1 MISELTEF
9 FLIVS
14 AVTLGRLRRIFA
26 LRTGKSSGYDYEKLL
41 IIILPVLLSGCSA
54 FNQLVE
60 RMQTDTLEYQC
71 DEKPLTVKLNNP
83 RQEVSFVYDNQLLH
97 LKQGLS
103 ASGARYSDGI
113 YVFWSKGEEAT
124 VYKRDRIVLNNC
136 QLQNPQR

>member
-1 MISELTEF
+1 MPS
-9 FLIVS
+9 
-14 AVTLGRLRRIFA
+14 RP
-26 LRTGKSSGYDYEKLL
+26 GKSSGYVYEKTVTDLFA
-41 IIILPVLLSGCSA
+41 VLLTAVA

-97 LKQGLS
+97 LKQGIS
-103 ASGARYSDGI
+103 ASGARYTDGI

>member
-1 MISELTEF
+1 M
-9 FLIVS
+9 
-14 AVTLGRLRRIFA
+14 
-26 LRTGKSSGYDYEKLL
+26 KKLL
-41 IIILPVLLSGCSA
+41 LICLPVLLTGCSA

-60 RMQTDTLEYQC
+60 RDCKPIRWNTSVMK
-71 DEKPLTVKLNNP
+71 KPLTVKLNNP

-97 LKQGLS
+97 LKQGIS
-103 ASGARYSDGI
+103 ASGARYTDGI